1 MYQLS
6 VRRYQWI
13 IDLAF
18 GLAFLLPMVL
28 YILDIVPQGG
38 ILVSIGIGI
47 GYMIHV
53 TQKMLI
59 FSEMLDDVV
68 NTKVKRE
75 ATEQV
80 EEKTDEKVE
89 EKLDDRVEEK
99 TDEKVEE
106 KLDDRVEE
114 EVEEQLN

>member
-1 MYQLS
+1 MYRLS
-6 VRRYQWI
+6 VKRYQWI

-18 GLAFLLPMVL
+18 GLAFLLPMIL
-28 YILDIVPQGG
+28 YIFDVIPQGG

-59 FSEMLDDVV
+59 FSEMLEDVV
-68 NTKVKRE
+68 NTKVERE
-75 ATEQV
+75 AKE
-80 EEKTDEKVE
+80 
-89 EKLDDRVEEK
+89 RVEEK

-114 EVEEQLN
+114 EVEEQLE